1 MHKSSRREFLRRLGA
16 GAAILPSINGH
27 TSTLEFPDAI
37 QAPATKPEQ
46 LASDEAYWQ
55 QVQQLFNVDRSII
68 HLNSGGVC
76 TTPTAVQ
83 RSMQSHQA
91 YAYRV
96 PFYVNRRNIRPQ
108 IESIRQRLASSFGC
122 EPEEIALTRNT
133 SEGMEICQL
142 GYPLK
147 AGDEVLTT
155 THDYPRMINT
165 WRQRERREGIVLK
178 QVSLPIPLEH
188 TQSIIEQLEEQ
199 ITDRTRLIM
208 ISHIVDLTG
217 QVMPVKEIV
226 AFARRR
232 GIDVLVDGAQAFG
245 HLPFSNQ
252 DLDCDFYATSLHK
265 WIMGPPGTGML
276 FVRKNHIES
285 IWPLMPAN
293 AKLQHDIRKF
303 EDIGTHPL
311 SSLLAVSEAL
321 TFHETIGPERKEAR
335 LRYLRNYWA
344 KELTAY
350 DRVKCLTSND
360 PNFAAGL
367 ATIDIAGI
375 PSKDLRDYLWNYHR
389 IIVRPIDHPEVH
401 GIRVSPGL
409 HTTTHELDRFI
420 DVMCKVIKYGIT

>member
-1 MHKSSRREFLRRLGA
+1 M
-16 GAAILPSINGH
+16 LPSL
-27 TSTLEFPDAI
+27 T
-37 QAPATKPEQ
+37 PALDLKDVLQPPNSAPEQ

-55 QVQQLFNVDRSII
+55 QVQQAFNVDRSII
-68 HLNSGGVC
+68 HLNCGGVC
-76 TTPTAVQ
+76 TTPNAVQ
-83 RSMQSHQA
+83 RSMQSHQE

-108 IESIRQRLASSFGC
+108 IASIRQRLAASFGC
-122 EPEEIALTRNT
+122 ETEEVALTRNT

-155 THDYPRMINT
+155 THDYPRMVNT
-165 WRQRERREGIVLK
+165 WRQRELREGIVLK
-178 QVSLPIPLEH
+178 QVAIPIPLEH
-188 TQSIIEQLEEQ
+188 TQTIIERFEQQ

-208 ISHIVDLTG
+208 ICHIIDLTG

-232 GIDVLVDGAQAFG
+232 GIAVLVDGAQAFG
-245 HLPFSNQ
+245 HLAFTNH

-265 WIMGPPGTGML
+265 WIMGPPGTGMM
-276 FVRKNHIES
+276 FIRKNQIGS
-285 IWPLMPAN
+285 IWPLMPAD
-293 AKLQHDIRKF
+293 AKQQYDIRKF

-321 TFHETIGPERKEAR
+321 TFHETIGPARKEAR
-335 LRYLRNYWA
+335 LRYLRDYWA
-344 KELTAY
+344 KELTSF

-360 PNFAAGL
+360 PDFAVGL
-367 ATIDIAGI
+367 ATIDIDGI
-375 PSKDLRDYLWNYHR
+375 PSKDLRDYLWNSHR

-401 GIRVSPGL
+401 GIRISPGL

-420 DVMCKVIKYGIT
+420 DVMRKVIKHGIA